1 MTSLKQRFI
10 NWQRHEPRCSLI
22 MGDMINAVDEVASC
36 LDKLI
41 KDAEYAIADFNIDG
55 SSQLDSA
62 IKFYRGK
69 IAAYKEV
76 LRLLVGSEE
85 KEKQKK

>member
-22 MGDMINAVDEVASC
+22 MGDMVNAVDEVASY

-55 SSQLDSA
+55 SSQVDSA
-62 IKFYRGK
+62 IPFYKGK